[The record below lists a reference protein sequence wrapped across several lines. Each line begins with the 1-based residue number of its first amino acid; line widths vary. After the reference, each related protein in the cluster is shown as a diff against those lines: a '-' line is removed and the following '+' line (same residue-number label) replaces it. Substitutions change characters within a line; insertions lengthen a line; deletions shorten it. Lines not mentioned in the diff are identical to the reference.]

1 MVTNREN
8 KGCETEFV
16 LWLEAAFNIRKR
28 NLHWPTLQIENCAAL
43 NFEGDI

>member
-16 LWLEAAFNIRKR
+16 LWLEAAFNIWKKKSP
-28 NLHWPTLQIENCAAL
+28 LTLQIENCAAL